1 MEQRTSSSNLYSER
15 EAAQY
20 LSLSPRTLQQWRWTG
35 DGPRFVKLGR
45 RVAYS
50 IYELDEF
57 IGARVRRSTAQS
69 EL

>member
-1 MEQRTSSSNLYSER
+1 MEQRTSSSKLFSER

-50 IYELDEF
+50 IHELDNF
-57 IGARVRRSTAQS
+57 VTARIRQSTSQADA
-69 EL
+69 